1 MSDKVRIGGLW
12 LNQTKDGRSYM
23 AGNFGQG
30 RILVYKNDYKR
41 GENDPDYVMYIAARQ
56 QQSEPEAEETDEP
69 EQIPF

>member
-12 LNQTKDGRSYM
+12 LNTTRDGKTYM
-23 AGNFGQG
+23 AGNLGQA
-30 RILVYKNDYKR
+30 RLLVYKNDYKR

-56 QQSEPEAEETDEP
+56 QQSEPEAEATDEQ